1 MKNLITG
8 RTVFRGLLSGLILG
22 LGTAFVW
29 PSPASAHSLEALEKK
44 LNKREKYTQIVHR
57 EAPGFTLKDADG
69 KKVELSDFRGKVVVL
84 NFVYTNCPDVCPLHS
99 EKIASVQVSINL
111 TPMKG
116 LVQFITIT
124 TDPKRDTAKAMKAYG
139 AAHGFDPVNWVYLT
153 SGVDQPAAT
162 RTLAERYGLKFTQ
175 SKDDYQMHGIVTH
188 LIDKSGNL
196 RARYHGLKFDETN
209 MIVHINAL
217 TNDSH

>member
-8 RTVFRGLLSGLILG
+8 RAGLRGLLSGLILG

-29 PSPASAHSLEALEKK
+29 PSPASAHSLEDFEKK
-44 LNKREKYTQIVHR
+44 LNKREKYAQIVR
-57 EAPGFTLKDADG
+57 DKAPGFTLKDADG
-69 KKVELSDFRGKVVVL
+69 NKVELSDFHGKVVVL

-99 EKIASVQVSINL
+99 EKIASVQVSINQ

-175 SKDDYQMHGIVTH
+175 SKDDYQMHAIVTH